1 MNLHCN
7 RMELRQTPTYITYM
21 CMVQPDGSIPD
32 EVAGL
37 KAKHSLQIYSQ
48 WIMSSLS
55 GPWYN
60 VEDFNAA
67 SGWLSEELLSI
78 QKVLKSRKKL
88 VVYIL

>member
-37 KAKHSLQIYSQ
+37 KAKHALQIYSQ
-48 WIMSSLS
+48 WIRSSIN
-55 GPWYN
+55 GPWYD
-60 VEDFNAA
+60 VESLSAA
-67 SGWLSEELLSI
+67 RAWLSEELGHL
-78 QKVLKSRKKL
+78 QEVLKSRKKL